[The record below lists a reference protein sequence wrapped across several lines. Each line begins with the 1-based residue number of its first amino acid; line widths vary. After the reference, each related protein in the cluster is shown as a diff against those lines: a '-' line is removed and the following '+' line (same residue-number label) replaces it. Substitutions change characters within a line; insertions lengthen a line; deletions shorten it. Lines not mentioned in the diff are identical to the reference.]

1 MEETKN
7 LACYANGVMLFYWNT
22 IMNLFASPS
31 SGRSSVGITMPVSF
45 RIAGILFLMLLLPEI
60 HVTAQPA
67 VARYADQY
75 LTAAYLKEQ
84 VAFLSSDSL
93 AGRATP
99 GKGLD
104 TAAAYI
110 ARQFASFGLR
120 PLNGSY
126 FQPLDYCYV
135 DLGKNL
141 FISLLARPE
150 TINFKVKE
158 DFIPYEISG
167 NKPAEGE
174 VVFAGYG
181 ITAPE
186 FGYDD
191 YKDIDVNGKIVVV
204 LRQEPGQTDSVQKA
218 FGGSQVLTRYSG
230 LREKQRNAR
239 EHGAIGMLVV
249 SGPLNF
255 SSFQPSGYPW
265 PSLSGGD
272 PVKEGPLV
280 YCNNQSL
287 RIPAVHAGGSL
298 IRALFGSTDSLKRL
312 QQRIETLM
320 KPQSY
325 LMSGKRLAINIDLL
339 FTPLKAFNVAG
350 FLEGSDARLRNETVI
365 VGAHYDHA
373 GTISAAESQD
383 PDTIFN
389 GADDNASGTAGM
401 LAIARTIASMDS
413 RPKRSILFIAFAGE
427 ELGLLGS
434 RSYVRNPL
442 VPLQKTT
449 AMINLDMIGRNHPD
463 SLQIIGARQNPGLVK
478 IIRKENRYT
487 NLLLYETKNLN
498 MPGGSDHFPFFQ
510 NKISAVFFFTGLHE
524 DYHRVSDHADRIDY
538 QKASRVAKLAFLT
551 VWRISN
557 SGGKLK
563 ISGVD
568 SEKD

>member
-1 MEETKN
+1 M
-7 LACYANGVMLFYWNT
+7 MLFYKPAV
-22 IMNLFASPS
+22 MNFFVLSV
-31 SGRSSVGITMPVSF
+31 SGRTSGEATLHVPF
-45 RIAGILFLMLLLPEI
+45 RIASIFLLVLLLTEFPA
-60 HVTAQPA
+60 TAQRT
-67 VARYADQY
+67 VASHADRY
-75 LTAAYLKEQ
+75 LTASYMKEQ
-84 VAFLSSDSL
+84 IEFLSSDSL

-110 ARQFASFGLR
+110 ARQFASFGLK

-141 FISLLARPE
+141 FISLLAQPE
-150 TINFKVKE
+150 TINFKLKE

-167 NKPAEGE
+167 NKPVEGE

-191 YKDIDVNGKIVVV
+191 YQNTDVNGKIVVV

-239 EHGAIGMLVV
+239 KHGAIGMLVV
-249 SGPLNF
+249 SGPVNF
-255 SSFQPSGYPW
+255 SSLKPSGYPW

-272 PVKEGPLV
+272 PIKEGPLV
-280 YCNNQSL
+280 YCSNQSL
-287 RIPAVHAGGSL
+287 QIPVVHAGESI
-298 IRALFGSTDSLKRL
+298 IRVLFGSTDSLKRL
-312 QQRIETLM
+312 QLRIEAQM

-325 LMSGKRLAINIDLL
+325 LMRGKILAMNMDLR

-350 FLEGSDARLRNETVI
+350 FLEGSDERHRNETVI

-373 GTISAAESQD
+373 GTIAASETPDS
-383 PDTIFN
+383 DTIFN
-389 GADDNASGTAGM
+389 GADDNASGSAGM
-401 LAIARTIASMDS
+401 LAIARTMASMDS
-413 RPKRSILFIAFAGE
+413 RPKRSVLFIAFAGE

-434 RSYVRNPL
+434 SSYVRNPL
-442 VPLQKTT
+442 VPLQKTI

-463 SLQIIGARQNPGLVK
+463 SLQVIGARQNPGLVR
-478 IIRKENRYT
+478 IIRKENKYT
-487 NLLLYETKNLN
+487 NMLLYETKNLN
-498 MPGGSDHFPFFQ
+498 MPGGSDHYPFYQ
-510 NKISAVFFFTGLHE
+510 NQISSVFFFTGLHE
-524 DYHRVSDHADRIDY
+524 DYHRVSDQADRIDF

-551 VWRISN
+551 AWKIAN
-557 SGGKLK
+557 SSGKLK
-563 ISGVD
+563 MSGVD
-568 SEKD
+568 TDKD